1 MKCALTK
8 ILPFILTLFVG
19 LALGNFSWRPGFLQ
33 VGAGQ
38 QEASND
44 APYSRTP
51 LVIHYRSWSS
61 LPQKTTKIESEPCRS
76 ATVRVR
82 FEADGKVSQVT
93 PKDTSAPEDECVAA
107 TVRAARQIIFT
118 PASENGK
125 PLSVVATVSYCYSY
139 EYLRVVDKK
148 GRMTAVPG
156 WRPFCALV
164 EIVSVEG
171 AKETESWRLFEAE
184 GWGVVYE

>member
-8 ILPFILTLFVG
+8 IVPFILTLFVG

-38 QEASND
+38 REVSKD
-44 APYSRTP
+44 VPYSRTP
-51 LVIHYRSWSS
+51 LMIHYRPLSS
-61 LPQKTTKIESEPCRS
+61 IPQKAAKLDSEPCRS
-76 ATVRVR
+76 ASVRVR
-82 FEADGKVSQVT
+82 FEANGKVSQVT
-93 PKDTSAPEDECVAA
+93 PEHASAPEDDCVAA
-107 TVRAARQIIFT
+107 TASAARQIIFT

-148 GRMTAVPG
+148 GRVSTVPG
-156 WRPFCALV
+156 WRPVCALV

-171 AKETESWRLFEAE
+171 AKETESWR
-184 GWGVVYE
+184 VIYE